1 MPDPS
6 QLNVG
11 DRVRFVSLPEEW
23 SRPGYQVATES
34 VAFMTALI
42 DRRRPCRV
50 ARIVDGFPCIDAR
63 IRDSEGDLVYHSW
76 TITESSG
83 WRPVR
88 SASVG

>member
-11 DRVRFVSLPEEW
+11 DHVRFVSLPVEW
-23 SRPGYQVATES
+23 SRPGHHVDAES

-63 IRDSEGDLVYHSW
+63 LRDSSGDLEHHSW
-76 TITESSG
+76 TITESTG
-83 WRPVR
+83 WQLHP
-88 SASVG
+88 SSPSD